1 MKTKSQP
8 EKHDILATQEVE
20 SIERQDGHQDLQIR
34 FDTLDIALQQP
45 VSKIYQSWKQLFEN
59 DPNSNIYQNPD
70 HLVHCISDLQESHTG
85 QSGYLMLCIQ
95 NEKTIAAGILLPKS
109 HNSKCLRK
117 LGLTRFFQGYY
128 LCGNRFLID
137 PEFEEDETLQNDLL
151 KSLLSFCQNQKA
163 AFLLL
168 DDLLLDQ
175 PLNRSIPGINDGFLS
190 FSQSGYQNRNL
201 IHFTDNPADYWN
213 QFRSKSRT
221 KHRRRLRQNSEM
233 HLVRITEPDQVVEF
247 LENAHQISVN
257 TWQTQ
262 RFGLRIKNAQ
272 SELDE
277 LTSLAINNQLR
288 SYLLM
293 KGDQPVAFKLGYQ
306 HKGTFRDLE
315 FGFDL
320 NYAQTS
326 PGEAL
331 LLLIFEDLIQ
341 HNTPAIYDFGEGDG
355 EYKQRYSSE
364 ITQSRSLMLLPPTL
378 KNRCL
383 LSYLYTSRSMSQ
395 LLRKTLKATG
405 IHTAVRQIFRYG
417 KIGSK

>member
-1 MKTKSQP
+1 MKTKSQT
-8 EKHDILATQEVE
+8 EKHDILAVQEVE
-20 SIERQDGHQDLQIR
+20 SINWQDGHQDLQ
-34 FDTLDIALQQP
+34 FQFYTLDIALQQP
-45 VSKIYQSWKQLFEN
+45 ISKIYQSWKQLFEN
-59 DPNSNIYQNPD
+59 DPNSNIYLNPD
-70 HLVHCISDLQESHTG
+70 HLVHCIPDLKESHSR
-85 QSGYLMLCIQ
+85 QSGYLMLC
-95 NEKTIAAGILLPKS
+95 NRDKNTIAAGIFLPKS
-109 HNSKCLRK
+109 LSSTVFKK
-117 LGLTRFFQGYY
+117 LGLTRFFQGFY

-137 PEFEEDETLQNDLL
+137 PDLEEDETFQGDLL
-151 KSLLSFCQNQKA
+151 KSSLSFCQQQKA

-168 DDLLLDQ
+168 DDLLIDQ
-175 PLNRSIPGINDGFLS
+175 PLNRSIPSTNEGFLS
-190 FSQSGYQNRNL
+190 YSHSGYQNRNL
-201 IHFTDNPADYWN
+201 IQFTENPSDYWN

-233 HLVRITEPDQVVEF
+233 HLVRITEADQVVEF

-262 RFGLRIKNAQ
+262 RFGLRIKNDQ

-277 LTSLAINNQLR
+277 LTSLAINNSLR

-293 KGDQPVAFKLGYQ
+293 KGEQPVAFKVGYQ

-341 HNTPAIYDFGEGDG
+341 HNTPTIYDFGEGDG

-383 LSYLYTSRSMSQ
+383 LSHLYTSRFMSQ
-395 LLRKTLKATG
+395 LMRKTLKTTG